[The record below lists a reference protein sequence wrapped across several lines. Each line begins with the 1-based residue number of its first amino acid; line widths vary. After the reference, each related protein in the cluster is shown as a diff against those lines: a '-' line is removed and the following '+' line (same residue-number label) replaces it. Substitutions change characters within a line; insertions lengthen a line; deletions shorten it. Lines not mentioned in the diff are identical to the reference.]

1 MTKRCFTFVILIYTI
16 VIIYECIWN
25 LSPSSVY
32 LLSWTHNWDISIFG
46 HLTNFSF
53 VSRGNHNIFSFI
65 FLELIRMSSLGQR
78 RRNHFLFCWE
88 NKNPD
93 TSMNFTVKSRH
104 LSFLFQFS
112 QIKKETS
119 YFDHYF
125 IFPKQNSKFSRI
137 FWNQLIYYFDWKK
150 SFVFQPIPTCL
161 LKFHIKLSSKYNG
174 YMTNVAC
181 SHWEHAQCI
190 NTRTPTLAI

>member
-1 MTKRCFTFVILIYTI
+1 MTKKCFTFVILIYTI

-32 LLSWTHNWDISIFG
+32 LLSWTHNWDIRIFG

-125 IFPKQNSKFSRI
+125 IFPKTKFQIFQNILKSI
-137 FWNQLIYYFDWKK
+137 DILFWLKKNHSYFNR
-150 SFVFQPIPTCL
+150 FQHVCSNFTSNCL
-161 LKFHIKLSSKYNG
+161 LNIPAIWQMLRVLTENTLS
-174 YMTNVAC
+174 A
-181 SHWEHAQCI
+181 
-190 NTRTPTLAI
+190 

>member
-1 MTKRCFTFVILIYTI
+1 MNAFEIFLHLLFIYYLELTTEIFVFLAIWQTF
-16 VIIYECIWN
+16 
-25 LSPSSVY
+25 
-32 LLSWTHNWDISIFG
+32 LLSVVAIIICFP
-46 HLTNFSF
+46 SF
-53 VSRGNHNIFSFI
+53 
-65 FLELIRMSSLGQR
+65 FLELIQMSSLGQQ

-88 NKNPD
+88 NKYPD

-150 SFVFQPIPTCL
+150 SFAFQPIPTCL